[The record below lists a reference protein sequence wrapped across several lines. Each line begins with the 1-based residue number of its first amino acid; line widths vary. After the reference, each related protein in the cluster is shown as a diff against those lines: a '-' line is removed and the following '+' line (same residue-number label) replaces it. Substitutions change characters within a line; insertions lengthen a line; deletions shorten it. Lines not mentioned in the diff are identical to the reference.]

1 MSEGRGPSERGQ
13 RFVPMRGSGGGAARR
28 SFRPSRG
35 LPAVVAAL
43 ALLAIGGLTAVHVV
57 SALLG
62 LPVKIVPYEGWARWA
77 TTAAWDDGRAL
88 AVASA
93 LALIGLVLILI
104 AAVPGRGRM
113 IALRT
118 GDPDLVVGLPRRA
131 LARALRA
138 RANQV
143 DGVRAAGV
151 RLRGWQANVSVR
163 TDLRDTTALQE
174 RVRAAVGD
182 ELARL
187 APARR
192 VSLHLRVHGPS

>member
-1 MSEGRGPSERGQ
+1 MSEGRGLSERVP
-13 RFVPMRGSGGGAARR
+13 RFVPMRGFGDGGARR
-28 SFRPSRG
+28 AFRPSRG
-35 LPAVVAAL
+35 LPAAVVAL
-43 ALLAIGGLTAVHVV
+43 ALLGIGGLTAVHVV

-62 LPVKIVPYEGWARWA
+62 LPVKLVPYDQWARWA
-77 TTAAWDDGRAL
+77 STTAWDDGRVL

-113 IALRT
+113 VALRT
-118 GDPDLVVGLPRRA
+118 GDPDLMVGLPRRA

-138 RANQV
+138 RATEV
-143 DGVRAAGV
+143 DGVREAGA
-151 RLRGWQANVSVR
+151 RMYGWHADVSVR
-163 TDLRDTTALQE
+163 TDLRDTAALGE
-174 RVRAAVGD
+174 RVRAAVED

-187 APARR
+187 APAHH

>member
-1 MSEGRGPSERGQ
+1 
-13 RFVPMRGSGGGAARR
+13 MRGFDGGRAGRA
-28 SFRPSRG
+28 FRPSRG
-35 LPAVVAAL
+35 LPATVAAL
-43 ALLAIGGLTAVHVV
+43 ALLGIGGLTAVHVV

-62 LPVKIVPYEGWARWA
+62 LPVKLVPYERWARWA
-77 TTAAWDDGRAL
+77 SATPWNDSRVL

-93 LALIGLVLILI
+93 LALIGLVLLLI
-104 AAVPGRGRM
+104 AVVPGRGRM

-143 DGVRAAGV
+143 DGVRSAGA
-151 RLRGWQANVSVR
+151 RMRGWHADVSVR
-163 TDLRDTTALQE
+163 TDLRDTTALGD
-174 RVRAAVGD
+174 RVRGAVED

-187 APARR
+187 APDHR
-192 VSLHLRVHGPS
+192 VSLHLRVHGPA

>member
-1 MSEGRGPSERGQ
+1 MTEVRGPSEKVP
-13 RFVPMRGSGGGAARR
+13 RFVPTRGFGAGRAGRA
-28 SFRPSRG
+28 FRPSRG
-35 LPAVVAAL
+35 LPAAVAAL
-43 ALLAIGGLTAVHVV
+43 ALLAVGGLTAVHVV

-62 LPVKIVPYEGWARWA
+62 LPVKLVPYDQWARWA
-77 TTAAWDDGRAL
+77 STTPWDDGRAL

-104 AAVPGRGRM
+104 AVVPGRGRM

-131 LARALRA
+131 LARALRV

-143 DGVRAAGV
+143 DGVRSAGA
-151 RLRGWQANVSVR
+151 RMRGWHADVSVR
-163 TDLRDTTALQE
+163 TDLRDTTALGE
-174 RVRAAVGD
+174 RVRAAVED

-187 APARR
+187 APAHR
-192 VSLHLRVHGPS
+192 VSLNLRVHGPS

>member
-1 MSEGRGPSERGQ
+1 MSEGRGPSEKLP
-13 RFVPMRGSGGGAARR
+13 RFVPMRGFGGGAGRA
-28 SFRPSRG
+28 FRPSRG

-43 ALLAIGGLTAVHVV
+43 ALLAVGGLTAVHVV
-57 SALLG
+57 SELLG
-62 LPVKIVPYEGWARWA
+62 LPVRLVPYDQWARWA
-77 TTAAWDDGRAL
+77 STTAWDDARVL

-113 IALRT
+113 VALRT

-131 LARALRA
+131 LARALRV

-143 DGVRAAGV
+143 DGVRSAGA
-151 RLRGWQANVSVR
+151 RMRGWHADVSVR
-163 TDLRDTTALQE
+163 TDLRDTTALGE
-174 RVRAAVGD
+174 RVRAAVED

-187 APARR
+187 APAHR
-192 VSLHLRVHGPS
+192 VSLNLRVHGPS

>member
-1 MSEGRGPSERGQ
+1 MTEGRGAPEKVP
-13 RFVPMRGSGGGAARR
+13 RFVPMRGFGAGGAGAA
-28 SFRPSRG
+28 FRPSRG
-35 LPAVVAAL
+35 LPAAVAAL

-62 LPVKIVPYEGWARWA
+62 RPVKLVPYEQWARWA
-77 TTAAWDDGRAL
+77 STTPWNDGRTL

-104 AAVPGRGRM
+104 AVVPGRGRM

-138 RANQV
+138 RAGEV
-143 DGVRAAGV
+143 DGVRAARA
-151 RLRGWQANVSVR
+151 RLRGWHADVSVK
-163 TDLRDTTALQE
+163 TDLRDTTALAE
-174 RVRAAVGD
+174 RVRAAVED

-187 APARR
+187 APAHPI
-192 VSLHLRVHGPS
+192 SLNVRVHGPS